1 MHVCIHSARSKNYE
15 GKTP

>member
-1 MHVCIHSARSKNYE
+1 MHVCIHSARSKNHE